1 MPETENKSKRKGY
14 FSNMTTELKKVI
26 WPSPAQVAKNTGIT
40 IAFVFMISVI
50 LIVLNVGFETLN
62 NIWWSFWK

>member
-26 WPSPAQVAKNTGIT
+26 WPSPAQVTFGG
-40 IAFVFMISVI
+40 VF
-50 LIVLNVGFETLN
+50 GN
-62 NIWWSFWK
+62 NSKF